1 MSART
6 NRLGALLDNQSLP
19 VKILSAVVVSLI
31 ATLGITWI
39 SVTSMRSIRSTSQH
53 TAGVALVAQGALA
66 DYRENAARLTGDS
79 LARQMPPYAA
89 AGAKAFPVDQKAASD
104 AVTVLVGALK
114 GTPGESVANEVA
126 TAWNAMVDF
135 SNTTRNP
142 TTAAEGAAIVT
153 QYNSLV
159 AAEGKSSADADA
171 YMNELIAQSNKDS
184 ENAQNAAIRNVVIA
198 LIISAII
205 SLGLAWVV
213 ASRTRR
219 NLGAL
224 GVVVDAL
231 AAGDLTKRTGLD
243 CKDEVGTMAKA
254 LDEAGVQ
261 LQKDFSLVASN
272 ARDLSAASG
281 RLISVAA
288 TAAGS
293 VEEASVK
300 YEQVAENAQAVSSDV
315 HTIAT
320 AGEQMAASIREISTN
335 SSEATQ
341 FASHAVEVVESTN
354 ATVTRL
360 GVSSSQIGDVV
371 KVITTIAAQTNL
383 LALNATIEAARAGD
397 AGKGFAVVAG
407 EVKDLA
413 RETAKAT
420 EDITR
425 RVQAI
430 QADTT
435 GAVQAIAEIGEIIEN
450 INRFQLTIAS
460 AVEEQSAT
468 TDAIN
473 STLNST
479 ANQSGQIASNIS
491 DIAAATQQ
499 TAAVVAETN
508 ASARNLSEMSAQ
520 LDTLVGRFQF
530 SETAK

>member
-1 MSART
+1 MSARN
-6 NRLGALLDNQSLP
+6 NRIGALLDDRSLP

-31 ATLGITWI
+31 ATVGITWI
-39 SVTSMRSIRSTSQH
+39 SVASMKSIRTTSQH
-53 TAGVALVAQGALA
+53 AANVALSAQGALA
-66 DYRENAARLTGDS
+66 DFQAAAVGVTGDS
-79 LARQMPPYAA
+79 LAAQIPAYSN
-89 AGAKAFPVDQKAASD
+89 AGKSSMVVDLKAASD
-104 AVTVLVGALK
+104 AVVKLTNIMA
-114 GTPGESVANEVA
+114 GTPGESVAAQLAASWKDSVAFNNETHA
-126 TAWNAMVDF
+126 PK
-135 SNTTRNP
+135 S
-142 TTAAEGAAIVT
+142 AAEGQAIVVE
-153 QYNSLV
+153 YNDLV
-159 AAEGKSSADADA
+159 AKQHAAAQATKDYVAK
-171 YMNELIAQSNKDS
+171 LIADTTKQSKD
-184 ENAQNAAIRNVVIA
+184 AQNRAIRNVLLA
-198 LIISAII
+198 LIASAIV
-205 SLGLAWVV
+205 SLGLAWLV

-254 LDEAGVQ
+254 LDKAGVQ
-261 LQKDFSLVASN
+261 LQQDFSLVASN

-499 TAAVVAETN
+499 TASVVAETN
-508 ASARNLSEMSAQ
+508 AAARNLSEMSAQ

-530 SETAK
+530 SDNAK